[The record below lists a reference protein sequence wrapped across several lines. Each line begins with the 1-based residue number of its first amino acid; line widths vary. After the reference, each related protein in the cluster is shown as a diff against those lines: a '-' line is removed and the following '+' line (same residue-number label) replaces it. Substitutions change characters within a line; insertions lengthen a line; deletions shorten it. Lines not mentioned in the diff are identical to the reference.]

1 MYRNS
6 KNRIQKRGHL
16 NMSPYCENPS
26 EPLRLQKAED
36 LRIAP
41 HLHTSAELLYIERG
55 SAVLTIGALEYFLS
69 NGDFALIM
77 PSMLHCITP
86 KSENTSVYVINCK
99 GDVIPDIMKRYAGLR
114 PASPVLRALDAPKTL
129 LYALSS
135 ISSERDKYVA
145 FAWANLMFAI
155 VTSGLRFAEIHD
167 GVTTE
172 LSNRVLSYLGLHYR
186 EQISLDN
193 LADVMGV
200 SRFHLSHLFS
210 NKLGIGFKEYLN
222 NLRVEYAKGLLRSTD
237 SPISEICTESGF
249 ENQRTFNRVFRDNT
263 GASPRDYRLHREDF
277 GIPAPKHPEPEVEV
291 EKNEL
296 PEISVE
302 AIQNGY
308 TENEIVIEAPIQ
320 KEEKKKRSARV
331 SNKKKPSVETPTA
344 FSSEI
349 REEKQ
354 DTPAP
359 SNVKKKKKDSAW
371 FF

>member
-1 MYRNS
+1 
-6 KNRIQKRGHL
+6 
-16 NMSPYCENPS
+16 MSQYCENPS

-55 SAVLTIGALEYFLS
+55 SAVMTIGALEYSLYA
-69 NGDFALIM
+69 GDFALIM

-86 KSENTSVYVINCK
+86 GSESTSVYVINCK
-99 GDVIPDIMKRYAGLR
+99 GDVIPDIMKRYTGLR
-114 PASPVLRALDAPKTL
+114 PASPVLRSRDVPKSL
-129 LYALSS
+129 LYALSA
-135 ISSERDKYVA
+135 ISAERDRYVA
-145 FAWANLMFAI
+145 FAWASLMFTV

-167 GVTTE
+167 GVTSE

-222 NLRVEYAKGLLRSTD
+222 NLRVEYAKGLLRST
-237 SPISEICTESGF
+237 SAPISEICTESGF

-277 GIPAPKHPEPEVEV
+277 GIPTPKHPEPEVDIARD
-291 EKNEL
+291 EL
-296 PEISVE
+296 PEISAE

-308 TENEIVIEAPIQ
+308 VENDIPIEEAAPT
-320 KEEKKKRSARV
+320 EEKKKRAPRS
-331 SNKKKPSVETPTA
+331 SGKKKRGSEPSDTV
-344 FSSEI
+344 SSGVTTTDT
-349 REEKQ
+349 EKS
-354 DTPAP
+354 PESVSSAP
-359 SNVKKKKKDSAW
+359 KKKKKDSAW